1 MFTWIIV
8 PSTWISL
15 ITLMSVEII
24 LGIDNIILISFQ
36 ISHLSRHQQK
46 TALMFG
52 LGVSMVIRIILL
64 SIASWMLKFTHP
76 IFTLFFHNFSFREL
90 IFLLGGIFLLW
101 KSFKELHNTILLNF
115 NSSESG
121 FVSRKTDLFSL
132 GKVVGQIIVLDIL
145 FSMDSV
151 LTAVSISTNQ
161 TVMFIALI
169 FSAIILFFFSRKIAK
184 FMHDNI
190 FIKILTLAF
199 IGLLGIVLM
208 LEGIFIHIPR
218 GYLYAS
224 LCFALLVEGLNFLY
238 RKNHVQ

>member
-1 MFTWIIV
+1 MFTWILV

-15 ITLMSVEII
+15 LTLMSVEVI
-24 LGIDNIILISFQ
+24 LGMDNILLISLQ
-36 ISHLSRHQQK
+36 ISHLPSHQQNP
-46 TALMFG
+46 ALMFG
-52 LGVSMVIRIILL
+52 LGVSLVIRIILL
-64 SIASWMLKFTHP
+64 SIASWMLKFTNP
-76 IFTLFFHNFSFREL
+76 IFTIFFHNFSFREL
-90 IFLLGGIFLLW
+90 IFLLGGIFLLC
-101 KSFKELHNTILLNF
+101 KSLKELHNTIILNF
-115 NSSESG
+115 NTSG
-121 FVSRKTDLFSL
+121 LFARKKECFSF
-132 GKVVGQIIVLDIL
+132 GKVVGEIIVLDIL

-184 FMHDNI
+184 FLHYNI
-190 FIKILTLAF
+190 FLKILTLAF
-199 IGLLGIVLM
+199 IGLLGIILM

-238 RKNHVQ
+238 RKNYVQ